1 MADAPVP
8 PIPHVTGDLVRIQ
21 RSSGFSP
28 QEAWGRWSVGQRTEV
43 VVDVRADRHL
53 QLAYQGNL
61 FQAGQRLTVSVDGR
75 VLQTF
80 AYANAGGAAPFGARS
95 RLHLSPGQHVVA
107 FTVNRSSRSPGPVTF
122 APDDPRDLGAAF
134 TTLRFSA
141 DAPRT
146 PANPADLLG
155 DPQTTGLLFTGPGQI
170 FRAVSGEGLRV
181 PVPSGE
187 GLHLEYSVVP
197 ARAGHPF
204 HILVDGQP
212 LTRVTVPAGRTLLKG
227 RVPLPSLPDDRPH
240 AVTIVAAAG
249 PPNHTADYLLAQ
261 SAVRPEQVSF
271 YVDEIRVSRPP
282 GATRF
287 VGQALA
293 LLVAVGTVLLFRRLL
308 G

>member
-1 MADAPVP
+1 MYK
-8 PIPHVTGDLVRIQ
+8 RQ
-21 RSSGFSP
+21 
-28 QEAWGRWSVGQRTEV
+28 
-43 VVDVRADRHL
+43 
-53 QLAYQGNL
+53 
-61 FQAGQRLTVSVDGR
+61 
-75 VLQTF
+75 
-80 AYANAGGAAPFGARS
+80 
-95 RLHLSPGQHVVA
+95 
-107 FTVNRSSRSPGPVTF
+107 
-122 APDDPRDLGAAF
+122 
-134 TTLRFSA
+134 
-141 DAPRT
+141 
-146 PANPADLLG
+146 
-155 DPQTTGLLFTGPGQI
+155 GQI

-197 ARAGHPF
+197 ARAVHPF